1 MPKHKLLSLPNSNNL
16 KLKLKP
22 LRVTKVNMTLNLN
35 VLMMINISGVRGG
48 HYVLECPNK
57 RIIVMRY
64 NGDVGFEN
72 DKIRL

>member
-1 MPKHKLLSLPNSNNL
+1 LPKHKLLSLPNSNNL

-35 VLMMINISGVRGG
+35 VLMMINISSVRGG
-48 HYVLECPNK
+48 HYTLECPNK

-64 NGDVGFEN
+64 NGDVGSEN